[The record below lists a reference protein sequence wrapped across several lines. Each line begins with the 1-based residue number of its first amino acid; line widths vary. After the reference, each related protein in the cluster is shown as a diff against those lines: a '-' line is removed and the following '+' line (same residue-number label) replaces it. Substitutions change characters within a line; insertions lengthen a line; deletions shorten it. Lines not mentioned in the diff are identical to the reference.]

1 MGLAIFRLSC
11 YFISIEFSDITDWY
25 WLIHRCGRFVPVW
38 GLTFYRLPT
47 KYREG
52 NVFARV
58 YLSTGG
64 HVTIT
69 HDALD
74 LTIQD
79 LPPGPGSGSDP
90 SRHGIS
96 RPTQLPQTCDLR
108 TNPPHPHPHPRP
120 ALAPVPSKHGIPG
133 RLLAL
138 PPVSDIWWPSM
149 ETCSNLFILGS
160 PTSVHILWWSTYSLR
175 KQAVRI
181 LLECF
186 LVYFSIAGGKTFSW
200 KKNLWW
206 YQCLLNSNYM

>member
-47 KYREG
+47 KWREG
-52 NVFARV
+52 NVFVRV

-79 LPPGPGSGSDP
+79 PPPGLGSGSDP

-96 RPTQLPQTCDLR
+96 RPTQLPQTCD
-108 TNPPHPHPHPRP
+108 
-120 ALAPVPSKHGIPG
+120 
-133 RLLAL
+133 LLAL